1 MKGINA
7 TNYYRKSGGAKSRD
21 LQFYGPVLEMF
32 LHIVQPTLKGR
43 ASAYTND
50 RWL

>member
-21 LQFYGPVLEMF
+21 LQFYRPVLEMF
-32 LHIVQPTLKGR
+32 FAPR
-43 ASAYTND
+43 AAD
-50 RWL
+50 LEG